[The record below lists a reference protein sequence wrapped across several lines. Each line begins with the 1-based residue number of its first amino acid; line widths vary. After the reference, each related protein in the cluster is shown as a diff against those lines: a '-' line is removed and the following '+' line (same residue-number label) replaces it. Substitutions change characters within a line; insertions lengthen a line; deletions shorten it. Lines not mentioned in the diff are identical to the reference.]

1 MFYIYIYF
9 EILEKYDGKKIIF
22 FSKGLNEF
30 SKICVRY
37 LFSPFHEPFPL
48 FSLHIFPS
56 YFLSW
61 SFIYLFIFFSSL
73 LSLLFAFIITIVLE
87 ILTRA
92 TNPKGNTTAY
102 EVFTKVF
109 KHSPI
114 FLIIE
119 RWIMRYYFSI
129 LVGKREKY
137 FERKRG

>member
-1 MFYIYIYF
+1 MRALF
-9 EILEKYDGKKIIF
+9 ILAL
-22 FSKGLNEF
+22 S
-30 SKICVRY
+30 RT
-37 LFSPFHEPFPL
+37 FPSFL
-48 FSLHIFPS
+48 PS
-56 YFLSW
+56 YFP
-61 SFIYLFIFFSSL
+61 FIFPFMVLYLFIYFFFSSL

-87 ILTRA
+87 VLTRA
-92 TNPKGNTTAY
+92 TNPKGNMTAY